1 MSKFKVGGG
10 GRYGM
15 HSGNAHFK
23 NLEVDNEMFLAN
35 KAINVAN
42 TPGKVYY
49 VDRNHNLGAG
59 TGDGSSW
66 DNAFLTIGEAIA
78 AVNADYT
85 AATGKSRGRNA
96 VIYIAEGWYIEVP
109 SATNLVLTANDVT
122 IIGVAPGNHD
132 QTVLA
137 GSSVAGTLTIGSG
150 FPALTIQGYN
160 NTVMNLG
167 LFTHDNTEPSLR
179 IGGHSSGSTGQSL
192 ATGNKVINCAMI
204 RNADNGSA
212 VGIETSDQDGCLIQG
227 CLFTTSCKDSGIQ
240 IISNGSTNPVNV
252 TIEDCDFVGVPTGID
267 ANAGHNITIRRCVFL
282 DDSSD
287 RPGTLI
293 VPCAGA
299 GASSVACYDSF
310 AEGIAENSFVTG
322 ATVNLEG
329 RNTNLD

>member
-1 MSKFKVGGG
+1 MSNNRRLGH
-10 GRYGM
+10 
-15 HSGNAHFK
+15 HSGEYRCR
-23 NLEVDNEMFLAN
+23 NLVVEDSLKVAN
-35 KAINVAN
+35 KQISAAN
-42 TPGKVYY
+42 TPGRVLY
-49 VDRNHNLGAG
+49 VDRNHNLGG
-59 TGDGSSW
+59 SSGDGSSW
-66 DNAFLTIGEAIA
+66 DNAFLTITEAIA
-78 AVNADYT
+78 AVNADFT
-85 AATGKSRGRNA
+85 GATKKSRGRNA
-96 VIYIAEGWYIEVP
+96 VIYIAEGWYIEIP
-109 SATNLVLTANDVT
+109 SATDLVLTASDVT

-132 QTVLA
+132 QIVLA

-150 FPALTIQGYN
+150 FPALTIKGN
-160 NTVMNLG
+160 NCTVMNIG
-167 LFTHDNTEPSLR
+167 FFTHDNTEPSLR
-179 IGGHSSGSTGQSL
+179 IGGHSSGSTGTSQV
-192 ATGNKVINCAMI
+192 TGNKIINCAMV
-204 RNADNGSA
+204 RNADDGSA

-240 IISNGSTNPVNV
+240 IISNGVTNPVNV
-252 TIEDCDFVGVPTGID
+252 FIEDCKFIGVPTGID
-267 ANAGHNITIRRCVFL
+267 ANAGHNITIRDCVFL